1 MSKIGTFSTVALA
14 LVPAVAMVQPA
25 YAGAAESH
33 ELALQVMALMDDV
46 SGNLEELSKRMGEP
60 VARVVSIMVAS
71 CVIQQDNALRALGE
85 ETGLSKRDSS
95 RLKAKHEIVVKKN
108 SAAVEEILKHE
119 DDLTAEVIAAL
130 KVVAYGSTP
139 EDNDEKQE
147 VMDSVEVLLRSA
159 VEDISRLLGSIA
171 STEDAKNLGPIIA
184 RLDYHVTVLSSY
196 MSRVDEARYNKLCEK
211 MTKELSYTLSL
222 IKELKEE
229 NYYGESTL
237 RDFCEDKLN

>member
-130 KVVAYGSTP
+130 KVVAYTSKP

-211 MTKELSYTLSL
+211 MRKELSYTLSL

>member
-1 MSKIGTFSTVALA
+1 MALA

-130 KVVAYGSTP
+130 KVVAYTSKP

-211 MTKELSYTLSL
+211 MRKELSYTLSL

>member
-95 RLKAKHEIVVKKN
+95 RLKAKHDVVVKKN
-108 SAAVEEILKHE
+108 SASVEEILKHE

-211 MTKELSYTLSL
+211 MRKELSYTLSL

>member
-1 MSKIGTFSTVALA
+1 MALA

-33 ELALQVMALMDDV
+33 ELALQVMSLMDDV

-95 RLKAKHEIVVKKN
+95 RLKAKHDVVIKKN
-108 SAAVEEILKHE
+108 SASVEEILKHE

-211 MTKELSYTLSL
+211 MRKELTYTLSL
-222 IKELKEE
+222 IEELKEE

>member
-1 MSKIGTFSTVALA
+1 MALA

-211 MTKELSYTLSL
+211 MRKELSYTLSL